1 MDAREAE
8 AFLATSWGSA
18 AGDRERRFFSE
29 MVRSYCSGDVLTLT
43 VTLTLNLTLALI
55 L

>member
-43 VTLTLNLTLALI
+43 LTLNLTLALT